1 MLVQRPLQFRIY
13 TRGEEGE
20 GEARF
25 SFAFVRGEVWRGFER
40 SREKERERESRKVE
54 CNSFRGGNKGMGK
67 SEEWVE
73 AHRVPCACHGFTS
86 L

>member
-1 MLVQRPLQFRIY
+1 MEGRRVLVLHSSAGRC
-13 TRGEEGE
+13 G
-20 GEARF
+20 AA
-25 SFAFVRGEVWRGFER
+25 S
-40 SREKERERESRKVE
+40 REREGRKVE

-73 AHRVPCACHGFTS
+73 VEAHRVPCACHGFTS